1 MDSNLPS
8 DFEVGVVLSLK
19 SEFTLKLRLIFGEL
33 PLAIVVVVDFA
44 IKMVWLTSLISLC
57 LMTITNA
64 CYLVIFDTINNIPD
78 AKIVTALKT
87 ISTVVSLVTLMSRQ
101 VLLVRYQPKL
111 TKKKIFDSVYCSE
124 AVLLNV
130 QDLCLEADYE
140 LELKSSPFVN
150 SFAALISLKTFSAPA
165 RPPIPTGAWK
175 PYQIPGWCSAAAS

>member
-1 MDSNLPS
+1 MDSNFPS

-19 SEFTLKLRLIFGEL
+19 SEVTLKLRLIFGEL

-111 TKKKIFDSVYCSE
+111 TEKINICFSI
-124 AVLLNV
+124 LLRS
-130 QDLCLEADYE
+130 C
-140 LELKSSPFVN
+140 
-150 SFAALISLKTFSAPA
+150 TFKCPKLVS
-165 RPPIPTGAWK
+165 
-175 PYQIPGWCSAAAS
+175 

>member
-101 VLLVRYQPKL
+101 VLLVRYQPKC
-111 TKKKIFDSVYCSE
+111 IF
-124 AVLLNV
+124 
-130 QDLCLEADYE
+130 
-140 LELKSSPFVN
+140 
-150 SFAALISLKTFSAPA
+150 
-165 RPPIPTGAWK
+165 
-175 PYQIPGWCSAAAS
+175 